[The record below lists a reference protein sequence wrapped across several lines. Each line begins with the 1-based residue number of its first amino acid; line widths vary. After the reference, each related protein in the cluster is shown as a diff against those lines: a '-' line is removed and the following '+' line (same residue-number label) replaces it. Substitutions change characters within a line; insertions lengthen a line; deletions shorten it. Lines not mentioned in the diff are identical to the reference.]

1 MIAVAGEL
9 WITIFRSMRYPEG
22 DAGCGRDHHALGQ
35 AADEFGAQQAVVQ
48 ATRILREHR
57 AAVLALTES
66 DRTRQQGRPMMLVDG
81 DMGGSAVQL
90 TMQAPAAQQ
99 A

>member
-1 MIAVAGEL
+1 MISRARRIRACQPGRQVIAVAGEL
-9 WITIFRSMRYPEG
+9 WITIFRSMRYPEA

-57 AAVLALTES
+57 AAVLALT
-66 DRTRQQGRPMMLVDG
+66 DRIERDSRVVP
-81 DMGGSAVQL
+81 
-90 TMQAPAAQQ
+90 
-99 A
+99 